1 MTTYTAERIYEL
13 LPAIYRLRD
22 AEQGYPLRSLL
33 SVVAREIGI
42 VEEDIARLYANW
54 FVETSDEWIV
64 PYIGDLLGVRGLH
77 ALEDAGFTRR
87 AFVANTLSYRRR
99 KGTPTMLEQL
109 ARDTTQW
116 NARVVEFFELLGT
129 TQYLNHLRPQNVRT
143 PDLRRTNA
151 LELLDTPFD
160 GIGHTADV
168 RRIASGRGKHN
179 IPNVGIFLWRLQAY
193 YVTRSTPRAVA
204 SPADGRYTFSPL
216 GNDAPLFNRPQTET
230 TITHL
235 AGEVNVPG
243 QLRRRALY
251 DDLENYR
258 RILTTGK
265 GILATSYFG
274 SRQPVLQIYLDQP
287 CAAADPSTDCLP
299 LRPEEI
305 VICDLRGWETV
316 GWEPPESQTF
326 VRKILKPGDP
336 LNFRDQGRGRS
347 GAGPAGGAEKRDQ
360 PADQDRS
367 QLRLR
372 LQRRSGRRA
381 V

>member
-1 MTTYTAERIYEL
+1 MTIYTAERLYEL

-22 AEQGYPLRSLL
+22 AERGYPLRSLL

-42 VEEDIARLYANW
+42 AEEDIARLYANW
-54 FVETSDEWIV
+54 FIETSDEWVV

-109 ARDTTQW
+109 AHDTTQW

-129 TQYLNHLRPQNVRT
+129 TQYLNHLRPHNVRT

-160 GIGHTADV
+160 SIGHTADV
-168 RRIASGRGKHN
+168 RRIATGRGKHN

-193 YVTRSTPRAVA
+193 FVSRSTPRPVVK
-204 SPADGRYTFSPL
+204 PADGRYTFSPL

-235 AGEVNVPG
+235 ADEVNVPG
-243 QLRRRALY
+243 ELRRRALY

-258 RILTTGK
+258 RVLTTGK
-265 GILATSYFG
+265 GIFATSYFG
-274 SRQPVLQIYLDQP
+274 SRQPVLQVYFDQP
-287 CAAADPSTDCLP
+287 CMATDPKVDCLP

-305 VICDLRGWETV
+305 IICDLSDWAAA
-316 GWEPPESQTF
+316 GWEPPASQTF
-326 VRKILKPGDP
+326 ARKILKPGDP
-336 LNFRDQGRGRS
+336 PTFDDESGRRS
-347 GAGPAGGAEKRDQ
+347 DAGPAGSAEKRDR
-360 PADQDRS
+360 AGEGRG

-372 LQRRSGRRA
+372 IQRRPGRRA